1 MNRLIQ
7 IPGQVLAPIRHYL
20 LHEQQKLLKR
30 RDELKKEDPF
40 EDAGRVDDN
49 ADVGQE
55 ASEQWGHQRVEA
67 LKLEID
73 KMLIRVRKTLTKIKI
88 GRYGLCENCGRLID
102 TDRLSIIPTAELCIT
117 CENGRKDKSSR

>member
-7 IPGQVLAPIRHYL
+7 IPRKVLTPIRNYL

-55 ASEQWGHQRVEA
+55 ASEQWGHQRVEV

-73 KMLIRVRKTLTKIKI
+73 KILIRVRKTLTKIKI
-88 GRYGLCENCGRLID
+88 GRYGLCEKCGRLID
-102 TDRLSIIPTAELCIT
+102 TDRLAINPTAELCIT